1 MALLSVLF
9 FMGLVILSIAIAGWL
24 HIGCVSCEQKV

>member
-1 MALLSVLF
+1 MGLLSIAF

-24 HIGCVSCEQKV
+24 HIGCRSCEAKV